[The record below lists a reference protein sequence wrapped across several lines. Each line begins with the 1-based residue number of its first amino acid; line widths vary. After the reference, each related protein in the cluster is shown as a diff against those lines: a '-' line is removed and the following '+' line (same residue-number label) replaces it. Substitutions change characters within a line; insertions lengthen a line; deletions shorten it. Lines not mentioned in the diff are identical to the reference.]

1 MRFLQVQ
8 PISST
13 FVGLIFIIID
23 IIKHYTKQKTMLK
36 NKLSP
41 ALCGQAEVYLPTP
54 GPPFLCL
61 IEHLY
66 NLAQTLHIYI
76 LLQIYIGG
84 MGFCSICEFILW
96 KINKHTALTK
106 TAPGVLKT
114 NAQTFQQCLV
124 AAEWISILEVIFL
137 QHFLSNDMLSD
148 SKSFQEH
155 SCLKYW
161 LSENENG

>member
-1 MRFLQVQ
+1 M
-8 PISST
+8 
-13 FVGLIFIIID
+13 
-23 IIKHYTKQKTMLK
+23 
-36 NKLSP
+36 
-41 ALCGQAEVYLPTP
+41 CGQAEVYLPTP

-124 AAEWISILEVIFL
+124 AAEWISILKVNFL

-161 LSENENG
+161 LPENENGKIWNKKSFRPLTTPNLSRASFICKLVETKKNPLAIH